1 MIAYTVYFLLRKTK
15 LYVFVIKRSLIYI
28 YATTVLEASAMLNAF
43 ERQTIDVVLEAK
55 GEQEVFFE
63 SLKFIETLLSYNW
76 IGKFVEI
83 IVMLSPPKR
92 FKEFDGRT

>member
-1 MIAYTVYFLLRKTK
+1 
-15 LYVFVIKRSLIYI
+15 
-28 YATTVLEASAMLNAF
+28 MLNAF
-43 ERQTIDVVLEAK
+43 VRQTIDVVLEAK

-63 SLKFIETLLSYNW
+63 SLKFIEKLLSYNW